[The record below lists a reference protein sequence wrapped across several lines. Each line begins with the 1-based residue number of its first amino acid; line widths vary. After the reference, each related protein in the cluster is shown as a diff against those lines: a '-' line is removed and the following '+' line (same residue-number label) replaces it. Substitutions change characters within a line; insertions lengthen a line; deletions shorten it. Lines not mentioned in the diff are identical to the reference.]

1 MEQLPNGYT
10 LNPAPGTFPLS
21 TDSMVLSHF
30 TKLPKNAR
38 VLDLGSGCAT
48 LGLLLCAV
56 RSDCRVT
63 GIELDESAHNMALN
77 NAQRNKIPL
86 RLKSICADAA
96 NLDGIVDSGSFS
108 CCVSNPPYYASGPAS
123 QKTPLARRSDSLSA
137 DSLFK
142 SASRALRYGGD
153 FFLVHKPEMLSHL
166 CACGAKYQLEAK
178 KLCLV
183 RHRENGPV
191 SLILL
196 QLRKGAKPGLIIE
209 EKALYHSDGTPTPYY
224 RDLYHLEEV

>member
-1 MEQLPNGYT
+1 MEQLHNGF
-10 LNPAPGTFPLS
+10 LLELCPGAFPLS
-21 TDSMVLSHF
+21 TDSIALADFV
-30 TKLPKNAR
+30 TLPRNAT
-38 VLDLGSGCAT
+38 VLDFGSGCGT
-48 LGLLLCAV
+48 LGLLLC
-56 RSDCRVT
+56 SKDQNCTVT
-63 GIELDESAHNMALN
+63 GIEMDESAHNMALN
-77 NAQRNKIPL
+77 NAQLNKIPL

-96 NLDGIVDSGSFS
+96 NLDGIVESGSFS

-153 FFLVHKPEMLSHL
+153 FFLVHKPEMLCHL